1 MRITKVKIRNLF
13 GVEELELDGSSV
25 LLSGDNGTGKTSV
38 LDAIKYALTN
48 DSARDKVIRQGA
60 SEGEIIIETDTGLS
74 ITRRKRDQQAD
85 YKSVRVGR
93 TEQTAPENYLR
104 SLFTPLQI
112 DPVAFTEMTPA
123 EQNRA
128 ILELVEFAWDL
139 NWIKAQF
146 GEVPDWPDYSQH
158 ILVVLDAIQSE
169 NGGYYQRRQDVNRE
183 ERFQRE
189 AIKRVADKL
198 PVAYDAKRWE
208 AFDLGAK
215 FQELEQKRAANKKIE
230 DARAVKESFDS
241 RKRGLVA
248 QYETEVARIDKAI
261 QNDREALTNE
271 ITRLEAELIAA
282 KDKLAG
288 LDERREDKVKTVK
301 AEFRG
306 RMDTL
311 AAQLEAVGPDADKE
325 PENIDALSNEVYE
338 AERMK
343 RFLNEHSTML
353 QMQAEQAKLLK
364 ESEALTEKI
373 ELARSLPGTILA
385 TASIPVKGLTVE
397 NCIPLI
403 NGLPINNLSEG
414 EQLDLCV
421 DVTLANPKGLQIIL
435 IDGVEKL
442 STHNRE
448 RLFNKCREKGIQF
461 IATATDDNA
470 VMEVHH
476 L

>member
-1 MRITKVKIRNLF
+1 MVENLF
-13 GVEELELDGSSV
+13 GITELELDGSSV

-48 DSARDKVIRQGA
+48 GSERDKIIKQGA
-60 SEGEIIIETDTGLS
+60 TEGEIVIETDTGLS
-74 ITRRKRDQQAD
+74 ITRKKREQQAD

-93 TEQTAPENYLR
+93 TEQGAPENYLR

-128 ILELVEFAWDL
+128 ILELVVFEWDTA
-139 NWIKAQF
+139 WIKAQF
-146 GEVPDWPDYSQH
+146 GEIPDWPDYSQH
-158 ILVVLDAIQSE
+158 ILVVLEAIQSE

-183 ERFQRE
+183 ARNQRAFIE
-189 AIKRVADKL
+189 KIANSL
-198 PVAYDAKRWE
+198 PAAYDADRWE
-208 AFDLGAK
+208 KYDLGAK

-230 DARAVKESFDS
+230 DARAVKESFES
-241 RKRGLVA
+241 RRRGLVA
-248 QYETEVARIDKAI
+248 QYETEVARICEAI
-261 QNDREALTNE
+261 QNDRETLINDIA
-271 ITRLEAELIAA
+271 RLEAELIAA
-282 KDKLAG
+282 KEKLSG
-288 LDERREDKVKTVK
+288 LDERREDKVKVVK
-301 AEFRG
+301 ADFRG

-311 AAQLEAVGPDADKE
+311 MAQLEAVGPDADKE
-325 PENIDALSNEVYE
+325 PENIDELSREVYE

-343 RFLNEHSTML
+343 RFLNEHARML
-353 QMQAEQAKLLK
+353 TMQAEESKLTQ
-364 ESEALTEKI
+364 ESQALTDKI
-373 ELARSLPGTILA
+373 ELARSLPGTILE
-385 TASIPVKGLTVE
+385 TAKIPVKGLTVE

-461 IATATDDNA
+461 IATATDDSA